1 MKTIKLTV
9 LPIVLLVLA
18 GAGCATTPEPACSL
32 PEGHNLRVAIE
43 TSKAQ
48 LTNGC
53 EALFDAYFD
62 RLMSVAE
69 GDPKPRNKQTFSEF
83 LEWTT
88 DTGLLS
94 RRQAQAYYNRY
105 FNVKFMSLAGDYN
118 NCSYTCPRQAELLT
132 RMEEELSDKEQGL
145 LRVSQDRDSYYR
157 ADQLL
162 KETELV
168 LAATCTAC
176 SAN

>member
-1 MKTIKLTV
+1 MKLLKIAI
-9 LPIVLLVLA
+9 LPAALLLLA
-18 GAGCATTPEPACSL
+18 TGCATTPQPDCSL
-32 PEGHNLRVAIE
+32 PDGKNLRVAIE
-43 TSKAQ
+43 VSKAQ

-53 EALFDAYFD
+53 EALYDAYFD
-62 RLMSVAE
+62 RLLTVAE
-69 GDPKPRNKQTFSEF
+69 GDPKPRHKQTFSEF
-83 LEWTT
+83 LEWST
-88 DTGLLS
+88 DSGLLS
-94 RRQAQAYYNRY
+94 QRQAQAYYNRY

-118 NCSYTCPRQAELLT
+118 NCSYTCPRQAEVLT

-145 LRVSQDRDSYYR
+145 LRVALDRDSYYR

-176 SAN
+176 AAN

>member
-1 MKTIKLTV
+1 MNMNKLAA
-9 LPIVLLVLA
+9 LPLALLIIAVS
-18 GAGCATTPEPACSL
+18 GCATTSQPECPL
-32 PEGHNLRVAIE
+32 PDGNNLRIAME
-43 TSKAQ
+43 KSKAS
-48 LTNGC
+48 LSNGC
-53 EALFDAYFD
+53 VALYDAYFD
-62 RLMSVAE
+62 RLLTVAE
-69 GDPKPRNKQTFSEF
+69 GDPKPRHKQAFSEF
-83 LEWTT
+83 LEWST
-88 DTGLLS
+88 DSGVLS

-118 NCSYTCPRQAELLT
+118 NCSYSCPRQAELLT

-145 LRVSQDRDSYYR
+145 LRVSLDRDSYYR

-176 SAN
+176 QAE

>member
-1 MKTIKLTV
+1 MKIFKLAA
-9 LPIVLLVLA
+9 LPLCMAVLA
-18 GAGCATTPEPACSL
+18 SSGCATTPQPDCSL
-32 PEGHNLRVAIE
+32 PGGHNFRTAME

-48 LTNGC
+48 LSNGC
-53 EALFDAYFD
+53 VALFDAYFD
-62 RLMSVAE
+62 RLLTIAE
-69 GDPKPRNKQTFSEF
+69 GDPKPRHKQAFSEF
-83 LEWTT
+83 LEWST

-145 LRVSQDRDSYYR
+145 LRVSLDPDSYYR

-176 SAN
+176 TAD

>member
-1 MKTIKLTV
+1 MRLIKLI
-9 LPIVLLVLA
+9 PLLFALA
-18 GAGCATTPEPACSL
+18 LAACATTPEPMCKL
-32 PEGHNLRVAIE
+32 PEGNNLRAAVD
-43 TSKAQ
+43 TTRAQ
-48 LTNGC
+48 LADGC
-53 EALFDAYFD
+53 VALFDAYFA
-62 RLMSVAE
+62 RLLEIAE
-69 GDPKPRNKQTFSEF
+69 GDPKPRNKQHFSEF

-94 RRQAQAYYNRY
+94 RRQAQNYYNRY
-105 FNVKFMSLAGDYN
+105 FNVKFVSLAGDYN
-118 NCSYTCPRQAELLT
+118 NCSWTCPRQGELLS

-145 LRVSQDRDSYYR
+145 LRVALDRDSYYR

-176 SAN
+176 SAQ

>member
-1 MKTIKLTV
+1 MNILKTSILSTG
-9 LPIVLLVLA
+9 LLLLLSA
-18 GAGCATTPEPACSL
+18 CATTTQPDCSL
-32 PEGHNLRVAIE
+32 PEGNNLRVAME
-43 TSKAQ
+43 SSKAQ
-48 LTNGC
+48 LSNGC
-53 EALFDAYFD
+53 VALYDAYFD
-62 RLMSVAE
+62 RLLNVAE
-69 GDPKPRNKQTFSEF
+69 GDPKPLHKQSFSEF
-83 LEWTT
+83 LEWST
-88 DTGLLS
+88 DSGILS

-132 RMEEELSDKEQGL
+132 RMEEELGDKEQGL
-145 LRVSQDRDSYYR
+145 LRVSLDRDSYYR

-176 SAN
+176 AAD